1 MNCNF
6 DSASRFRIWKAHG
19 DFSFF
24 AKPFRRAKEEFMIS
38 CGAAF
43 EFETFRHRFCD
54 ISTVVIFEHPDDLI
68 LSCVSWIQA
77 IREIEVFFGTAS
89 GHNISSFA
97 EPCRL
102 ARVFSELE

>member
-1 MNCNF
+1 
-6 DSASRFRIWKAHG
+6 
-19 DFSFF
+19 
-24 AKPFRRAKEEFMIS
+24 MIS

-43 EFETFRHRFCD
+43 EFETSRHRFCD

-89 GHNISSFA
+89 GHNMSPLA
-97 EPCRL
+97 EPFRT
-102 ARVFSELE
+102 RVSRHDV